1 MHKHFTVL
9 VLLLTL
15 AACAPRLA
23 PSLTEAASRY
33 RPARVAGNM
42 QARPGIIAWSPDGT
56 HLAFA
61 ARELA
66 IFDASTGGKKMY
78 PLENLQYLAWSPEGT
93 LYALCRGSEG
103 RTILFILD
111 PGSSDF
117 RQVPLDVTADAVYPG
132 ADGKSLMLLEANV
145 QSLPFGS
152 AVTVKVTTTDLAGK
166 NRRAIYSSSKTSMLR
181 KPNVTA
187 LTAWIHAGLNPLDHA
202 LLVMEHTVPPNAS
215 YYTKILAIDPIT
227 GEISDRYD
235 RGAKNGYLSAHWS
248 PDGMRA
254 VVTDGEGHL
263 EIRDR
268 KGRSKRLD
276 PSLTGIFP
284 SWNPS
289 GSRIYV
295 GGSLIDSAGGHRE
308 TLLEQAADSIGQ
320 WSPDGRQLAVVAGGE
335 LLLFKGI
342 EIGFI
347 APDGPCNRAL
357 SEKIASLGELCVEG
371 LLSHEEYRSR
381 RDGMILRTGE
391 EK

>member
-187 LTAWIHAGLNPLDHA
+187 LTAWIQAGRTPWTTPSSSWSTPYRPTL
-202 LLVMEHTVPPNAS
+202 
-215 YYTKILAIDPIT
+215 PIT
-227 GEISDRYD
+227 RKYLRLTRSPGEIRTDMTGERKRLPVGTLVSGRHACRGDGRRGTLRYGTEKA
-235 RGAKNGYLSAHWS
+235 GAKGWT
-248 PDGMRA
+248 PR
-254 VVTDGEGHL
+254 
-263 EIRDR
+263 
-268 KGRSKRLD
+268 
-276 PSLTGIFP
+276 
-284 SWNPS
+284 
-289 GSRIYV
+289 
-295 GGSLIDSAGGHRE
+295 
-308 TLLEQAADSIGQ
+308 
-320 WSPDGRQLAVVAGGE
+320 
-335 LLLFKGI
+335 
-342 EIGFI
+342 
-347 APDGPCNRAL
+347 
-357 SEKIASLGELCVEG
+357 
-371 LLSHEEYRSR
+371 
-381 RDGMILRTGE
+381 
-391 EK
+391 